1 MTTEAEGQMLVSEER
16 LRVLVVDDDP
26 LVRRMI
32 RDVLNPEGILVVGEA
47 EDGRDAVRA
56 ARYYKPDV
64 ILLDVVMPSVDG
76 LTALEQIMA
85 DRRIDAKVVILTVRG
100 ENDLGYLAL
109 RMGAVGYLNKDLDVG
124 VLPRVLRD
132 VAEGGAALSR
142 SSHVRRFG
150 PGLSKTRP

>member
-1 MTTEAEGQMLVSEER
+1 MTAHPSQGWAESLASRVVHSSQDHLGRTVGWRSVTRRSRRMTTEAEGQMLVSEER

-64 ILLDVVMPSVDG
+64 RSEEHTSELQS
-76 LTALEQIMA
+76 LTNLVC
-85 DRRIDAKVVILTVRG
+85 R
-100 ENDLGYLAL
+100 
-109 RMGAVGYLNKDLDVG
+109 
-124 VLPRVLRD
+124 
-132 VAEGGAALSR
+132 
-142 SSHVRRFG
+142 
-150 PGLSKTRP
+150 